1 MISRTPRPLA
11 IAVSLL
17 GLVLLRLLPTI
28 DPINRL
34 LIRGHTE
41 PSPPSE
47 AAENDQLA
55 QALAENAKL
64 RAELALTDNQSYAHA
79 AVVNK
84 TLASF
89 RTAVRLGAGSEQG
102 LSTNQVVLSEGYVI
116 GLITA
121 VEPDRA
127 TALLLGDP
135 DLRIPVVIGE
145 AEGIVYLSSG
155 SVIID
160 QVVGSVAAEAPVLT
174 SGVEGIYSPGLLV
187 GRVGASLPGEVFGR
201 YVLERPFQLAGLSFV
216 SVRLK

>member
-1 MISRTPRPLA
+1 MIPRTPRPLA
-11 IAVSLL
+11 VVVALL
-17 GLVLLRLLPTI
+17 GLILLRLLPSI

-34 LIRGHTE
+34 LVRGHTE
-41 PSPPSE
+41 PALSNE
-47 AAENDQLA
+47 AAESTQLA

-64 RAELALTDNQSYAHA
+64 RAELALTDDQFYVRV
-79 AVVNK
+79 AVINK

-89 RTAVRLGAGSEQG
+89 RTAIRLGAGSEQG
-102 LSTNQVVLSEGYVI
+102 LRTNQVVLSEGHVI

-135 DLRIPVVIGE
+135 DLRIPVVIGD
-145 AEGIVYLSSG
+145 AEGIVYLSGG

-160 QVVGSVAAEAPVLT
+160 QVVGSVSAEAPVLT
-174 SGVEGIYSPGLLV
+174 SGIEGIYAPGLLV
-187 GRVGASLPGEVFGR
+187 GRVGVSLPGEVFGR
-201 YVLERPFQLAGLSFV
+201 YVLERPFKLASLNFV